1 MRTCSAC
8 GETETEVLPKLACP
22 SANMTDVPE
31 TAWYHDA
38 VDYMMAKGLM
48 GGVSAT
54 TFDPEGTL
62 TRAQLVTVL
71 YRIEGE
77 PEVDG
82 KHQFTDVPSGKWYSD
97 AICWAAQNGIVN
109 GVSETEFAPEEPVTR
124 EQIAAILY
132 RYTKSGPVKENRLSA
147 FPDADRVSPYAVEA
161 LNWAVAEGLINGS
174 DGKLLPQDGAT
185 RAEIA
190 TILMRY
196 LYQ

>member
-1 MRTCSAC
+1 
-8 GETETEVLPKLACP
+8 
-22 SANMTDVPE
+22 MTDVPE

-82 KHQFTDVPSGKWYSD
+82 KHQFTDVPAG
-97 AICWAAQNGIVN
+97 QG
-109 GVSETEFAPEEPVTR
+109 
-124 EQIAAILY
+124 
-132 RYTKSGPVKENRLSA
+132 
-147 FPDADRVSPYAVEA
+147 
-161 LNWAVAEGLINGS
+161 
-174 DGKLLPQDGAT
+174 
-185 RAEIA
+185 
-190 TILMRY
+190 
-196 LYQ
+196 